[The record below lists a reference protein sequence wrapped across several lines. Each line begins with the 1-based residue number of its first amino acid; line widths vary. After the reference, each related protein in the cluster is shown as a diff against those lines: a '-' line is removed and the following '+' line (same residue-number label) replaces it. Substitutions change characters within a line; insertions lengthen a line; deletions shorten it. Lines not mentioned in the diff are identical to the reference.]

1 MKIIRATVLAVL
13 MIFVLATTSMATTFE
28 QISVTS
34 GAVVTFTA
42 AKIGGENPQ
51 PQAAACSL
59 TTGSIRWT
67 TDGTTPTNTVG
78 HLMEVSGQILILGN
92 GDINNFKAIAVSTT
106 GVLSCSYYPTNQYK

>member
-1 MKIIRATVLAVL
+1 MKSIRRTVLAVL
-13 MIFVLATTSMATTFE
+13 MILILATIVWATTFE

-42 AKIGGENPQ
+42 AKIGALNPQ

-59 TTGSIRWT
+59 ETGSIRWT
-67 TDGTTPTNTVG
+67 TDGTTPTSTVG
-78 HLMEVSGQILILGN
+78 HLMQVGEQILILGN

-106 GVLSCSYYPTNQYK
+106 GVLSCSYYPENQYK